1 LAQAHSFY
9 EEPKEKT
16 VMDIDKLR
24 SELEADEGC
33 KYEIYLDHLGY
44 PTFGIGYLVTEW
56 DEEYNKEV
64 GTPVS
69 EERVAECFDKTVKQC
84 VKDCKLIYPNFDKLP
99 GEAQLVLANMSFN
112 LGYHRL
118 KNFKKLQAS
127 IVDENFSLAA
137 DEMSDSKWARDDV
150 PNRANR
156 LIERMKVLNG
166 SIQS

>member
-1 LAQAHSFY
+1 MAQAHSFY

-33 KYEIYLDHLGY
+33 KYEIYLDHLGF

-56 DEEYNKEV
+56 DEEYDFEL

-84 VKDCKLIYPNFDKLP
+84 VKDCNVIYPNFDKLP
-99 GEAQLVLANMSFN
+99 EEAQLVLANMSFN

-127 IVDENFSLAA
+127 IVDENFSLGCLV
-137 DEMSDSKWARDDV
+137 W
-150 PNRANR
+150 P
-156 LIERMKVLNG
+156 
-166 SIQS
+166 

>member
-1 LAQAHSFY
+1 M
-9 EEPKEKT
+9 KNT
-16 VMDIDKLR
+16 IRKL
-24 SELEADEGC
+24 
-33 KYEIYLDHLGY
+33 
-44 PTFGIGYLVTEW
+44 
-56 DEEYNKEV
+56 
-64 GTPVS
+64 GTTVS

-84 VKDCKLIYPNFDKLP
+84 VKDCNVIYPNFDKLP

-112 LGYHRL
+112 FGYHRL